1 MALDTRRIVSEFII
15 FQSRTYMSETAN
27 DFTSLPAGEARPL
40 CLTLIGMAAA
50 GKSMIGRALAGLLG
64 WMHVDTDRLLEAH
77 FGAGLQDVRERL
89 GIEGFL
95 RAEEQLTSE
104 LFLNRCVISTGGS
117 VVYGERAM
125 VRLRSLGPV
134 VLLETEFR
142 VIEQRLSDYST
153 RGLVIRSG
161 QTIRDLFEER
171 KPLYLKYADHVV
183 TTDEGTPEEIARRI
197 IDLLGKELSREGIA
211 V

>member
-1 MALDTRRIVSEFII
+1 
-15 FQSRTYMSETAN
+15 MSEAAN
-27 DFTSLPAGEARPL
+27 DFTALPAGEARPL

-64 WMHVDTDRLLEAH
+64 WLHVDTDRLLEAH
-77 FGAGLQDVRERL
+77 FGTCLQDVRERL
-89 GIEGFL
+89 GLEGFL
-95 RAEEQLTSE
+95 LAEEQLTSE

-125 VRLRSLGPV
+125 ARLRTLGPV
-134 VLLETEFR
+134 VLLDTELE

-161 QTIRDLFEER
+161 QSIRDLFEER
-171 KPLYLKYADHVV
+171 RPLYRKYADHVV
-183 TTDEGTPEEIARRI
+183 PTGGGTPEEIARRI

-211 V
+211 A